1 MVAGLIV
8 NACTTLIL
16 LVVVATGLLLGH
28 LVLGGA
34 VIPSSTAVGARREG
48 LTQSIVVMH

>member
-28 LVLGGA
+28 LVLGGPS
-34 VIPSSTAVGARREG
+34 IPSRTAVGPGGEG
-48 LTQSIVVMH
+48 LTKSIVVMH